1 MVPWTFGPVEFTA
14 PGGEASL
21 VELGVPP
28 RGRIRNIRL
37 FQVAGDAGNATVQL
51 FQSEAAA
58 RSILTGEASEPFG
71 SPDPNVHSVF
81 GSKTAVNGTLDET
94 DKAYDYQN
102 RDGSLTTAKRRLW
115 LVITPTAGGD
125 RVYTLSM
132 LIADLLNL

>member
-1 MVPWTFGPVEFTA
+1 MVPWMLGPVEFTV

-21 VELGVPP
+21 VQLGVPP

-37 FQVAGDAGNATVQL
+37 FQTAGAAGDATVQL

-58 RSILTGEASEPFG
+58 RSLLTGWASEPFDG
-71 SPDPNVHSVF
+71 PDPNVHSVF
-81 GSKTAVNGTLDET
+81 GAKTATAGTLDET

-115 LVITPTAGGD
+115 LVITPASGGD
-125 RVYTLSM
+125 HTYTLSM